1 MDILHD
7 HEEEEEEAVDETNMK
22 AEDLQIEIVKE
33 TG

>member
-7 HEEEEEEAVDETNMK
+7 LEEEGEEAVDETNMK

-33 TG
+33 IG